1 MSDDDKSTT
10 DEAQEESTDEKEEEE
25 KPEEAAAEEPEAEEE
40 KTAEEPEVQ
49 EPKADPPKEDKAAST
64 DATPAGVDQQGRQL
78 YNVKCSNCGKDT
90 QVPFKPSG
98 DRPVYC
104 RDCYM
109 EKKNS
114 RNF

>member
-1 MSDDDKSTT
+1 MSDDDKTKT
-10 DEAQEESTDEKEEEE
+10 DEVVEEAEDEKEADE
-25 KPEEAAAEEPEAEEE
+25 KPAEVAPEEPEAE
-40 KTAEEPEVQ
+40 VS
-49 EPKADPPKEDKAAST
+49 KADKPVEDKAASG
-64 DATPAGVDQQGRQL
+64 DAEPAGVDQQGRQL
-78 YNVKCSNCGKDT
+78 YNVKCSNCGRDT

-114 RNF
+114 

>member
-1 MSDDDKSTT
+1 MSDDDKTKT
-10 DEAQEESTDEKEEEE
+10 DKVAAEAVEEKKADEKPKE
-25 KPEEAAAEEPEAEEE
+25 AAEEPEAEES
-40 KTAEEPEVQ
+40 KTSEPT
-49 EPKADPPKEDKAAST
+49 EDKAVST
-64 DATPAGVDQQGRQL
+64 DAAPAGVDQQGRQL

-109 EKKNS
+109 QKKNS
-114 RNF
+114 

>member
-1 MSDDDKSTT
+1 MSDDDKTKT
-10 DEAQEESTDEKEEEE
+10 DDVAEETVEEKVADEKPAEEPAEEVVADE
-25 KPEEAAAEEPEAEEE
+25 KPTEEPEAKES
-40 KTAEEPEVQ
+40 
-49 EPKADPPKEDKAAST
+49 KADKPAEDKAASG
-64 DATPAGVDQQGRQL
+64 DAEPAGVDQQGRQL
-78 YNVKCSNCGKDT
+78 YNVKCSNCGRDT

-114 RNF
+114 

>member
-1 MSDDDKSTT
+1 MNDDDKTKT
-10 DEAQEESTDEKEEEE
+10 NEAQEEVTEEKEADEKP
-25 KPEEAAAEEPEAEEE
+25 KDEAAGEPEAEE
-40 KTAEEPEVQ
+40 
-49 EPKADPPKEDKAAST
+49 PKADKPAEDKTASG

-78 YNVKCSNCGKDT
+78 YNVKCSNCGRDT

-114 RNF
+114 

>member
-1 MSDDDKSTT
+1 MSDDDKSKT
-10 DEAQEESTDEKEEEE
+10 DEVTEEVEEEKEADE
-25 KPEEAAAEEPEAEEE
+25 KPEEGATEEAEAEDKPAEEPEAE
-40 KTAEEPEVQ
+40 VS
-49 EPKADPPKEDKAAST
+49 KAGKPAEDKAVSG
-64 DATPAGVDQQGRQL
+64 DAEPAGVAQQGRQL

-109 EKKNS
+109 QKKNS
-114 RNF
+114 

>member
-1 MSDDDKSTT
+1 MSDDDKTKT
-10 DEAQEESTDEKEEEE
+10 DEVAEEATEEKEADEKPKEV
-25 KPEEAAAEEPEAEEE
+25 AAEEPEAED
-40 KTAEEPEVQ
+40 KSADEPEVPDSKAS
-49 EPKADPPKEDKAAST
+49 EPTEDKAASG
-64 DATPAGVDQQGRQL
+64 DAEPAGVDQQGRQL
-78 YNVKCSNCGKDT
+78 YNVKCSNCGRDT

-114 RNF
+114 

>member
-1 MSDDDKSTT
+1 MSDDDKTKK
-10 DEAQEESTDEKEEEE
+10 DEVAEEVAEEKEADEKPAEEATEE
-25 KPEEAAAEEPEAEEE
+25 KEAEDKPSEEPEAEVS
-40 KTAEEPEVQ
+40 KTDKPV
-49 EPKADPPKEDKAAST
+49 EDKAASG
-64 DATPAGVDQQGRQL
+64 DAEPAGVDQQGRQL
-78 YNVKCSNCGKDT
+78 YNVKCSNCGRDT

-114 RNF
+114 

>member
-1 MSDDDKSTT
+1 MSDDDTSKT
-10 DEAQEESTDEKEEEE
+10 DEATEEVAD
-25 KPEEAAAEEPEAEEE
+25 KPAEPEEE
-40 KTAEEPEVQ
+40 KTVEEKPA
-49 EPKADPPKEDKAAST
+49 KDSAASNEP
-64 DATPAGVDQQGRQL
+64 TPAGTDQQGRQL

-109 EKKNS
+109 QKKNS
-114 RNF
+114 

>member
-1 MSDDDKSTT
+1 MKGDDKSKT
-10 DEAQEESTDEKEEEE
+10 DEVAEEAVEEKEADEKP
-25 KPEEAAAEEPEAEEE
+25 KEEALEEPEAEDKPVE
-40 KTAEEPEVQ
+40 APEAQ
-49 EPKADPPKEDKAAST
+49 ESKADNPAEDKAASG
-64 DATPAGVDQQGRQL
+64 DAEPAGVDQQGRQL

-109 EKKNS
+109 QKKNS
-114 RNF
+114 

>member
-1 MSDDDKSTT
+1 MSDDDKSKT
-10 DEAQEESTDEKEEEE
+10 DEAQEEVKEEKE
-25 KPEEAAAEEPEAEEE
+25 ADEEPKEEGAVEAE
-40 KTAEEPEVQ
+40 AEDKPAQ
-49 EPKADPPKEDKAAST
+49 ESKADKPVEDKAASG
-64 DATPAGVDQQGRQL
+64 DAEPAGVDQQGRQL

-114 RNF
+114 